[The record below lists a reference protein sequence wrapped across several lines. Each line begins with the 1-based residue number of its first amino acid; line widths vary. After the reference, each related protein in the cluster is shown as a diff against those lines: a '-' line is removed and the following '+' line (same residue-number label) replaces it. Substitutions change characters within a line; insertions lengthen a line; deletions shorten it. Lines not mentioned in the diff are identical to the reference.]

1 MSALRSSIVVIV
13 LLAAGAAHAQ
23 QQPDAA
29 TLQRLL
35 AAIEAQRNQA
45 LTQHAY
51 AEAAR
56 AGLAED
62 LAKAQARIKELEAQK
77 PTAPPKETP

>member
-1 MSALRSSIVVIV
+1 MNALRSSIVFML
-13 LLAAGAAHAQ
+13 LLAAGAAQGQ
-23 QQPDAA
+23 QPPDAA
-29 TLQRLL
+29 MLQRLL
-35 AAIEAQRNQA
+35 NAIEAQRNQA

-62 LAKAQARIKELEAQK
+62 LARANARIKELEPK
-77 PTAPPKETP
+77 PDPAKKDD